1 MGCGESDSA
10 AGVATGP
17 SRPERRIAPLTEI
30 STGSSASQAR
40 GYRGAMRG
48 DLASAGAWP
57 FGHRRRTS
65 LASSRKGLATRSRA
79 AVSAAIARRLFRAPP
94 VSPSALS

>member
-17 SRPERRIAPLTEI
+17 SRPERRIAPLTA
-30 STGSSASQAR
+30 TGSSGSQAR
-40 GYRGAMRG
+40 GYRGATRG

-57 FGHRRRTS
+57 FSHRRRTS

-79 AVSAAIARRLFRAPP
+79 AVSTAIARRLFRAPP